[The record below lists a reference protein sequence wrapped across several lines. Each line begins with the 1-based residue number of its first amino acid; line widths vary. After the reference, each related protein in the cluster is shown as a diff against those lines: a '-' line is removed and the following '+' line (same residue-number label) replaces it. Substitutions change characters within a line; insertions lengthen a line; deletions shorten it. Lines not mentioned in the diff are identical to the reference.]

1 MVIKGTG
8 KVGIGA
14 DAPDEL
20 LTIKSSA
27 NPKLHIQNGAE
38 DDAGIK
44 LSDVDAIATQ
54 HFEMLF
60 NSSTGDLRFK
70 SDSEDNILYLDNA
83 GNVGIGTNSP
93 NHLLHVGDDANATF
107 VTTPDKAI
115 QLSSTTN
122 DEEIAYILYAADGT
136 NNIRSKYYIDD
147 NTKYVGWDST
157 YSSGLFGYE
166 WKIANTQKMKLD
178 TSGNLTLSGAITLDG
193 DVFIPSGNALQLA
206 SVADH
211 TKIERS
217 TGLQFYTNSAP
228 RLNILDSGNVG
239 IGTTSPNAKLQVE
252 GSDHTQLQIKSTD
265 GTKVPY
271 LSLNNTDMNWH
282 LRCDGGI
289 GDKFIIRD
297 NTNSANRLTI
307 DTTGNVGIGTTSPSA
322 ELHISTASPYPSL
335 LLEST
340 GNTANIMRYTTS
352 DTNWTVGIDYDD
364 NYSIA
369 NGANITSARVLTIL
383 KSNGNVG
390 IGTTSPSVKL
400 DVEESSVSALIDI
413 HQSASGTGTDSGIR
427 FQKNSNLKG
436 TVGYNAGTDTVNL
449 NYGAFDNT
457 HLNIDSSGNV
467 GIGTASPAVN
477 LHVKDDSGSNT
488 LEPLRVENSNG
499 YAELGAQSTY
509 VRLLAGGSLTYA
521 ANSSASYFYIGGL
534 GKMGLTSTGLGI
546 GNTSPSEALDVS
558 GNANVSGTIASGS
571 HITASGNQDTTVTA
585 QATGTAGAATRTGTF
600 ALLNDNAAWNL
611 QIAGGTSAS
620 AGFFEIRDNITQL
633 LKIDRQDYGGDVHV
647 IKDLSVEGDNGIIAG
662 AVVWERFP
670 FIVSSGVA
678 GRYYY
683 RDVDDGVNSFALWD
697 DYDTDPTGFSYL
709 DVPGQYVVP
718 EDCTLKAMSAVVT
731 NFTSTTSVTLS
742 IYHGEPELNTTTDTT
757 LALAGAT
764 TVPITTARRVYSASA
779 TYDVDLEA
787 GDIIVPTVSHANAG
801 ASQTMRGNITLKF
814 ITR

>member
-1 MVIKGTG
+1 MPYQKTKEGRLVNEITLGDGYPLSNDLQPLKIGGEASVIEISHPLPDGSDNGLFKVNGDLDITGTLKTKLSHDLIYDFDDEVNTLAQA
-8 KVGIGA
+8 KV
-14 DAPDEL
+14 DALIDSATAALDTLNEL
-20 LTIKSSA
+20 AAALGDDANFATTVTNSLALKAPLAAPAFTGDATFDSTTLTIDSS
-27 NPKLHIQNGAE
+27 NN
-38 DDAGIK
+38 
-44 LSDVDAIATQ
+44 
-54 HFEMLF
+54 
-60 NSSTGDLRFK
+60 R
-70 SDSEDNILYLDNA
+70 
-83 GNVGIGTNSP
+83 VGIGT
-93 NHLLHVGDDANATF
+93 A
-107 VTTPDKAI
+107 
-115 QLSSTTN
+115 
-122 DEEIAYILYAADGT
+122 
-136 NNIRSKYYIDD
+136 
-147 NTKYVGWDST
+147 
-157 YSSGLFGYE
+157 
-166 WKIANTQKMKLD
+166 
-178 TSGNLTLSGAITLDG
+178 
-193 DVFIPSGNALQLA
+193 
-206 SVADH
+206 
-211 TKIERS
+211 
-217 TGLQFYTNSAP
+217 
-228 RLNILDSGNVG
+228 
-239 IGTTSPNAKLQVE
+239 
-252 GSDHTQLQIKSTD
+252 
-265 GTKVPY
+265 
-271 LSLNNTDMNWH
+271 
-282 LRCDGGI
+282 
-289 GDKFIIRD
+289 
-297 NTNSANRLTI
+297 
-307 DTTGNVGIGTTSPSA
+307 SPSR
-322 ELHISTASPYPSL
+322 ELHIYRNNIYAAVEIQGSSKSL
-335 LLEST
+335 YMG
-340 GNTANIMRYTTS
+340 GNWGIGYTTS
-352 DTNWTVGIDYDD
+352 TDLEFKINNSTQMIID
-364 NYSIA
+364 S
-369 NGANITSARVLTIL
+369 GAR
-383 KSNGNVG
+383 VG

-488 LEPLRVENSNG
+488 LETIRVENSNG

-742 IYHGEPELNTTTDTT
+742 IYHGTPNLDTTSDTT
-757 LALAGAT
+757 LALAGTAT
-764 TVPITTARRVYSASA
+764 TVTITTARRAYSASA
-779 TYDVDLEA
+779 TYDVDLTA
-787 GDIIVPTVSHANAG
+787 GDIIVPTVSHANSG
-801 ASQTMRGNITLKF
+801 ATQTMRGNITLKF
-814 ITR
+814 VTREKKYLV